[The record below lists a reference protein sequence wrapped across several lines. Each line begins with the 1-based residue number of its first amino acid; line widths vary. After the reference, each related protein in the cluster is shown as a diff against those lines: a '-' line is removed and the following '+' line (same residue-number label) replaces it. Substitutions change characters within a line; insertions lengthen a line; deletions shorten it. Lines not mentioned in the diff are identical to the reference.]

1 MNNQEIENQ
10 LITLAYSMAVEP
22 QRWHVM
28 TSLMDQWLLGFVDSS
43 DDATIPSLP
52 KDTPMVEHLIRAMDL
67 MERQGQK
74 YNHGTSSPRF
84 IDSELEPAALLT
96 PKGHIQHC
104 NISAANK
111 LGFSIGTSLPKDPFE
126 HGEFDTLLRTLRK
139 IERLKVDS
147 FVQAFNV
154 RDVDGQTIT
163 LALSVTRS
171 VNGETIGRLTTISQS
186 WHPSTAQQFKSSLNL
201 TDTELAI
208 TKTIVSGQ
216 TLAQL
221 AKQRGR
227 SIGTVRNQL
236 KALLAKLDLSSKT
249 ELVCLYSGY
258 ARFNGLTAS
267 KDPSIFTD
275 PEPWRDRRQ
284 LIRPDGTCLAYDLV
298 GPENGRPIMH
308 FSDLITAHGVS
319 AQMRELLDVHNF
331 RLILP
336 WRPAWGHSDPY
347 ATLKTCAESFAR
359 DIEMLMDELGIQT
372 CQALG
377 SNTGT
382 PFQYAAGRHLPDR
395 LLCHTCCSPAIP
407 LHTSKQMKQMKPQQ
421 RVIFFL
427 ARTAPQLLFMY
438 CRFAMAKIEAGYD
451 EQHVASLF
459 EESPYDKITI
469 EIPEIRNLARN
480 AFAMATMQGPQ
491 GISWDLIHE
500 AQLWDYLDTPFPTP
514 LSFLCADHEPGIC
527 AELLV
532 NFVKNRDDI
541 QLRIIAKAGT
551 LLHLQHPD
559 ILFKALDEQWK
570 KVTEK

>member
-1 MNNQEIENQ
+1 MNNQKIENQ

-28 TSLMDQWLLGFVDSS
+28 TGLMDQWLLGFVDNAE
-43 DDATIPSLP
+43 DTNIPTVP
-52 KDTPMVEHLIRAMDL
+52 EDTPLVEHLIHAMDL

-96 PKGHIQHC
+96 QKGNIQHC
-104 NISAANK
+104 NISAVQK
-111 LGFSIGTSLPKDPFE
+111 LGFSIGTNVPKDPFE
-126 HGEFDTLLRTLRK
+126 HGEFDILLRTLRK

-154 RDVDGQTIT
+154 RDVNGHNLT

-171 VNGETIGRLTTISQS
+171 VNNETIGRLTTISQS

-236 KALLAKLDLSSKT
+236 KALLTKLELNSKT

-258 ARFNGLTAS
+258 ARFNGLSAPQ
-267 KDPSIFTD
+267 DPSIFID
-275 PEPWRDRRQ
+275 PEPWRERRQ

-298 GPENGRPIMH
+298 GPEKGRPIIH
-308 FSDLITAHGVS
+308 FSDLVTAHGVTTK
-319 AQMRELLDVHNF
+319 MRELLDVHNL
-331 RLILP
+331 RLVLP

-347 ATLKTCAESFAR
+347 ATLETCAESFAR
-359 DIEMLMDELGIQT
+359 DIEMLMDELSIQT
-372 CQALG
+372 CQTLG

-382 PFQYAAGRHLPDR
+382 PFQYAAGRRLPNR
-395 LLCHTCCSPAIP
+395 LLCHTSCSPTIP

-438 CRFAMAKIEAGYD
+438 CRFAMAKVEAGYD

-459 EESPYDKITI
+459 EDSPYDLATI
-469 EIPEIRNLARN
+469 KIPEIRNLTRN

-491 GISWDLIHE
+491 GIAWDLIHK
-500 AQLWDYLDTPFPTP
+500 AQLWDYLDPPYPTP
-514 LSFLCADHEPGIC
+514 ILFLCAEHDPDISK
-527 AELLV
+527 ELLADFIEDR
-532 NFVKNRDDI
+532 NDI
-541 QLRIIAKAGT
+541 ELRIIPKSGT
-551 LLHLQHPD
+551 MLHLQHPD
-559 ILFKALDEQWK
+559 ILFKALDEQWA
-570 KVTEK
+570 KVTKK